1 MICTSCRARR
11 PTQDSLREEL
21 EISPVPAMRRERL
34 DDFGNRC
41 TYVEIHEPHN
51 NLRVTS
57 RADVRVAPTA
67 PLPAPASTAW
77 EAVRDAVRAGAD
89 ADTRGPRLR
98 LRVAPRP
105 ALVGRGAQYLPSFAA
120 GRGIA
125 EGARELT
132 TRIHKDFVYD
142 SRATTIATPVD
153 EVLELRRGVCQDFA
167 HVQIACLRALG
178 LPARYVSGY
187 LVTRPPPGKPRLV
200 GADASHAWLAVFV
213 PSYGWLPLDPTN
225 DLVAGESHITVA
237 WGRDYSDVTPVRGV
251 IMGGG
256 RHDLWVS
263 VDVAPRRARSVGA
276 IPRPSR
282 KEPPKGGR
290 LPLSPRFRTPTGTR
304 NLAATL
310 PGGVMGNDVG
320 HCPEIR

>member
-1 MICTSCRARR
+1 MIHHVVHVTEYLYSERVSTSHHNLHLLPRAT
-11 PTQDSLREEL
+11 PEQSCLHEEL
-21 EISPVPAMRRERL
+21 EIVPDPAMRRERV

-57 RADVRVAPTA
+57 RADVEVAPRA
-67 PLPAPASTAW
+67 PLPATSTPW
-77 EAVRDAVRAGAD
+77 EAVRDAVRAGANTE
-89 ADTRGPRLR
+89 TRAARNYVFTSPHVPTSTLAREY
-98 LRVAPRP
+98 A
-105 ALVGRGAQYLPSFAA
+105 LPSFAP
-120 GRGIA
+120 GRGIIEA
-125 EGARELT
+125 ARALT
-132 TRIHKDFVYD
+132 TRINKDFVYD

-153 EVLELRRGVCQDFA
+153 EVMRLRRGVCQDFA

-200 GADASHAWLAVFV
+200 GADASHAWLSVFA
-213 PSYGWLPLDPTN
+213 PGHGWIPFDPTN
-225 DLVAGESHITVA
+225 DVVPNEQHITVA

-263 VDVAPRRARSVGA
+263 VDVSPGDASGEAPAPAVT
-276 IPRPSR
+276 
-282 KEPPKGGR
+282 
-290 LPLSPRFRTPTGTR
+290 SPT
-304 NLAATL
+304 
-310 PGGVMGNDVG
+310 
-320 HCPEIR
+320 

>member
-1 MICTSCRARR
+1 MIHHVVHVTEYLYSERVSTSHHNLHLLPRA
-11 PTQDSLREEL
+11 TSEQSCVHEEL
-21 EISPVPAMRRERL
+21 EISPPPAMRRERV

-57 RADVRVAPTA
+57 RADVEVAPRA
-67 PLPAPASTAW
+67 PLPATSAPW
-77 EAVRDAVRAGAD
+77 EAVRDAVRAGAT
-89 ADTRGPRLR
+89 AETRAARHYVFTSPHVPTSTLAREY
-98 LRVAPRP
+98 
-105 ALVGRGAQYLPSFAA
+105 ALSSFTA
-120 GRGIA
+120 GRGIIEA
-125 EGARELT
+125 ARALT
-132 TRIHKDFVYD
+132 TRINKDFVYD

-153 EVLELRRGVCQDFA
+153 EVMRLRRGVCQDFA

-200 GADASHAWLAVFV
+200 GADASHAWLSVFA
-213 PSYGWLPLDPTN
+213 PSHGWIPLDPTN
-225 DLVAGESHITVA
+225 DIVPGEQHITVA

-263 VDVAPRRARSVGA
+263 VDVSPGEANKSEASPGEAQTQAQFQS
-276 IPRPSR
+276 SDTS
-282 KEPPKGGR
+282 ETPP
-290 LPLSPRFRTPTGTR
+290 
-304 NLAATL
+304 
-310 PGGVMGNDVG
+310 
-320 HCPEIR
+320 

>member
-1 MICTSCRARR
+1 MIHHVVHVTEYLYSERVSTSHHDLHLLPRAT
-11 PTQDSLREEL
+11 PEQTCLGEEL
-21 EISPVPAMRRERL
+21 EIAPPPATRRERT

-57 RADVRVAPTA
+57 RADVEVAPPA
-67 PLPAPASTAW
+67 SLPATSAPW
-77 EAVRDAVRAGAD
+77 ESVRDVVRAGAD
-89 ADTRGPRLR
+89 AEARAARAFAFSSPY
-98 LRVAPRP
+98 VP
-105 ALVGRGAQYLPSFAA
+105 ASTWAAAREYALPSFAA
-120 GRGIA
+120 GRPVVEA
-125 EGARELT
+125 ARALT
-132 TRIHKDFVYD
+132 ARLHADFAYD

-153 EVLELRRGVCQDFA
+153 EVLRLRRGVCQDFA

-178 LPARYVSGY
+178 VPARYVSGY

-213 PSYGWLPLDPTN
+213 PDHGWLPLDPTN
-225 DLVAGESHITVA
+225 DVVPSEQHVTVA

-263 VDVAPRRARSVGA
+263 VDVLPS
-276 IPRPSR
+276 PRP
-282 KEPPKGGR
+282 
-290 LPLSPRFRTPTGTR
+290 
-304 NLAATL
+304 
-310 PGGVMGNDVG
+310 
-320 HCPEIR
+320 